1 MTLLGFRVEPVLRA
15 LSEANFKRYCDE
27 VQQAVDAELQQY
39 KEHLK
44 AQSETLL
51 AEQLKELEEQRRK
64 LETREKKL
72 EFQTA
77 EVQTREQEL
86 DLEKQCMMG
95 KNRTD
100 DVLHINIAGQQRCQ
114 ILRSTMCA
122 VQGSMLAAHFSGRWD
137 DGLKRDDQG
146 LIFIDYSERIFVPL
160 LDCLRQKVRETSKE
174 RATLPSVS
182 DGHWDAF
189 VSMARHYGVLE
200 AVCPAS
206 MKVYGGSRL
215 SAVQLHRE
223 SGHVNTHGIWATV
236 GLYGK
241 TGCEEY
247 SVTVG
252 EIDNPQVGWAT
263 IKARPEPDSLGTG
276 DDPES
281 WAIDGK
287 RHCYWHNS
295 LKTPAEIRWEAGA
308 TVRCVLD
315 RVECA
320 MRWFVNGQEVYAN
333 EAPVVEHAVLHPMVT
348 GTGTW
353 TFTSYRQ

>member
-1 MTLLGFRVEPVLRA
+1 VEPLLRA
-15 LSEANFKRYCDE
+15 VNEANLQRFCDE
-27 VQQAVDAELQQY
+27 VQQAIDTELDQY

-44 AQSETLL
+44 AQSQSLL
-51 AEQLKELEEQRRK
+51 AERLKSLGEQRSR
-64 LETREKKL
+64 LETREREL
-72 EFQTA
+72 AFRAA
-77 EVQTREQEL
+77 EVQAREQSL
-86 DLEKQCMMG
+86 DLEKQRMMG
-95 KNRTD
+95 TNTPD
-100 DVLHINIAGQQRCQ
+100 DVLHINVAGQQRCQ

-122 VQGSMLAAHFSGRWD
+122 VEGSMLAAQFSGRWD

-146 LIFIDYSERIFVPL
+146 LIFIDYSERIFMPL

-174 RATLPSVS
+174 RATLPSVP
-182 DGHWDAF
+182 DAHWDAF

-200 AVCPAS
+200 AICPAS

-247 SVTVG
+247 SITIG
-252 EIDNPQVGWAT
+252 ELDLPQVGWAT
-263 IKARPEPDSLGTG
+263 IRARPEPDTLGTG

-287 RHCYWHNS
+287 RHCYWHNA
-295 LKTPAEIRWEAGA
+295 LKTPADIAWEAGA

-320 MRWFVNGQEVYAN
+320 MRWLVNGKEVYKN
-333 EAPVVEHAVLHPMVT
+333 KAPIVEHAVLYPMVT

-353 TFTSYRQ
+353 TFTSYRL